1 MQGIIFWRMILKTA
15 KKQLALFFLA
25 KLLRTLAIFA
35 INGEVRIVVN
45 KKNKLR
51 SREERGGNVVS
62 IEAYDNTSRAYKRE
76 TPRRPQT
83 PFSIYLTLALWVFLL
98 IFLFFLYEMAIET
111 WERLK

>member
-1 MQGIIFWRMILKTA
+1 MQVITFWRMILLTA
-15 KKQLALFFLA
+15 KKQLALFSYN

-35 INGEVRIVVN
+35 IKSEARIVAN
-45 KKNKLR
+45 KKNTLR
-51 SREERGGNVVS
+51 SREERGGNVIS
-62 IEAYDNTSRAYKRE
+62 IEAYDNTSRAYKKE

-98 IFLFFLYEMAIET
+98 VFIFFLYEMAIET

>member
-1 MQGIIFWRMILKTA
+1 MNDSTVIIFAQR
-15 KKQLALFFLA
+15 
-25 KLLRTLAIFA
+25 RS
-35 INGEVRIVVN
+35 NGEVRIVVN

-98 IFLFFLYEMAIET
+98 IFLFSLLFNFSFILVQGHSEKGVQILILA
-111 WERLK
+111 

>member
-1 MQGIIFWRMILKTA
+1 MQDIIFWRMILKTA
-15 KKQLALFFLA
+15 KKQLALFFFA

-62 IEAYDNTSRAYKRE
+62 IEAYDNTSKAYKEKLLGALKRH
-76 TPRRPQT
+76 
-83 PFSIYLTLALWVFLL
+83 LAF
-98 IFLFFLYEMAIET
+98 I
-111 WERLK
+111 